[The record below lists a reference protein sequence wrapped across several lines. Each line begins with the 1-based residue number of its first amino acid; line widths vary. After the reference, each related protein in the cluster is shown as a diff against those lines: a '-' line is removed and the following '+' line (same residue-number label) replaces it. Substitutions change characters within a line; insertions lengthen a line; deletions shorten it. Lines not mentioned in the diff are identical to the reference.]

1 VEAFNVLNRTNFAAP
16 NPQTFSGSNFS
27 SSAGVITQ
35 TANPSR
41 QIQFALK
48 LMF

>member
-1 VEAFNVLNRTNFAAP
+1 VFNP
-16 NPQTFSGSNFS
+16 NP
-27 SSAGVITQ
+27 GVNLITATTSQ
-35 TANPSR
+35 PR